1 VPVLALLARAGT
13 YEVLHQALLPNGVD
27 LAIGDRLTERLAQL
41 VGQLLAIDANTGEL
55 VVGDA
60 LRDFGAVVLPKG
72 IFP

>member
-1 VPVLALLARAGT
+1 
-13 YEVLHQALLPNGVD
+13 VD
-27 LAIGDRLTERLAQL
+27 LAIGDQLTERLAQL